1 MFTTIHITITV
12 RTRAFS
18 DPSGNRPCVLSSETQ
33 KQSARPPVGVE
44 LYHCLCPGHESCG
57 PQTRSNDTT
66 WALVNSAESQAP
78 AQPTEAEPMFSQH
91 SHAVNISDSRGNS
104 LCNIR
109 NPSFLYRKIMPL
121 LRVSVKKDA

>member
-1 MFTTIHITITV
+1 V
-12 RTRAFS
+12 L
-18 DPSGNRPCVLSSETQ
+18 GLLLELSSIIAYVLAMKAVVHKPEAMIPPGPLSTVQ
-33 KQSARPPVGVE
+33 NLRPQP
-44 LYHCLCPGHESCG
+44 
-57 PQTRSNDTT
+57 R
-66 WALVNSAESQAP
+66 
-78 AQPTEAEPMFSQH
+78 PTEAEPMFSQH